1 MNGGSLYNDLIN
13 FITAASNFCICRS
26 KKLKQRVENAATTAG
41 GKWLGGEE
49 EVKGEG
55 EVGVLKISCRLAGS
69 YY

>member
-41 GKWLGGEE
+41 GAGGKWLEGGEQG
-49 EVKGEG
+49 K
-55 EVGVLKISCRLAGS
+55 VGVLKISCRLAGS

>member
-41 GKWLGGEE
+41 EE
-49 EVKGEG
+49 QR

>member
-41 GKWLGGEE
+41 GKWLGG
-49 EVKGEG
+49 GEQG